1 MNEPNAPKHANASS
15 HRRPHWLRLGI
26 CLLLLVITI
35 VAGTL
40 ALTMKR
46 LHDRKAA
53 IANIHEAGGT
63 MGVSIAGPEWLRK
76 LIGDDECFYEP
87 QRVSLGPLAKGN
99 PHLDDAILASL
110 SESLKGWRDL
120 QVLDIRGSAVTD
132 KSAPLCAQL
141 ASVTHLRLSD
151 TQITD
156 TTIRHI
162 KQLPN
167 LQSLLL
173 ANTHL
178 TDNCVSD
185 LSEIATLT
193 SLDIRGTQISL
204 DSVTQLK
211 ESLPTCNISN

>member
-1 MNEPNAPKHANASS
+1 MNEPIAAQQANASS
-15 HRRPHWLRLGI
+15 RRRSHWLRFGI
-26 CLLLLVITI
+26 SLLFLVIAV
-35 VAGTL
+35 VAVTL
-40 ALTMKR
+40 VLTKKR

-53 IANIHEAGGT
+53 VASIHEAGGT
-63 MGVSIAGPEWLRK
+63 MGVSIAGPDWLRK

-87 QRVSLGPLAKGN
+87 RRVSLGPTAKGN

-110 SESLKGWRDL
+110 SEALKSLRDL
-120 QVLDIRGSAVTD
+120 QVFDIRRSAVTD

-141 ASVTHLRLSD
+141 TSVTHLRLSD
-151 TQITD
+151 TQVTD
-156 TTIRHI
+156 ATIRHI

-185 LSEIATLT
+185 LAEIATLT
-193 SLDIRGTQISL
+193 SLDIRGTQISA
-204 DSVTQLK
+204 DAVKQLK